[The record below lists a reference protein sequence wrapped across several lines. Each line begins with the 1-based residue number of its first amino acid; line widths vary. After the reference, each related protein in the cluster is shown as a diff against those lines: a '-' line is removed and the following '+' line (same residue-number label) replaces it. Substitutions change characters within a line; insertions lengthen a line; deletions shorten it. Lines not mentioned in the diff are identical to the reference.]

1 MVCAFIFH
9 VLGVNAD
16 HRGLYGPTSAYYAAV
31 EQQGRL
37 TLHLHTMLWIRGA
50 PSPQTMRE
58 RLLADDS
65 EFEKEMIRYLD
76 EMQTGQLLTG
86 SMEAVKE
93 RMPIKPQGKNE
104 EADIHHLHKP
114 EDRQSASHAPTE
126 PAEDPTQTM
135 PVPPPAPCKCG
146 VRNCACELKRR
157 TWWKSFRETVDNL
170 ILRVQIHKCIRK
182 RAARKAD
189 MNSTGKKDPLEGIK
203 GCKGDDNI
211 CDARFPRE
219 YIEQSFVDR
228 MTGAIHLMKREVMMN
243 SVTPVLTYLT
253 RSNTDTTSL
262 QSGTSMKA
270 IVMYVSDYITKCSLK
285 TYHIMSCIKSVFERN
300 APSFE
305 GSTDDNKSARKLM
318 VQMVNALAP
327 RMEIGSPLAASYV
340 LDLPDHYKSHE
351 YIVFWWKS
359 YVNRVLED
367 CPDSARSRTF
377 EERIVLRNEHG
388 ELVGTSIVDD
398 YIYRPTRYENYSLF
412 EWVQCSKKSKR
423 TPAQMKKFLGA
434 DDDAPDDEEDLLAAA
449 ESDQPSLPD
458 VLPVLPRIPRVVPL
472 MDRSQNSPMQVN
484 RRPIYEE
491 FLPEHPQYNSHHVWC
506 DQSKREY
513 IIPNFVGGSL
523 PRNDQGDREYYC
535 ATMLTLFMP
544 WRKGTD
550 LKRPGYN
557 WDNSFKM
564 RNFSE
569 REKQLMANF
578 NLKYECAD
586 ARDDFRNEL
595 KKKKKA
601 VAINADTAGDEDD
614 DNDETAWY
622 GEDLE
627 LDVPD
632 DGETGPKW
640 NRRQET
646 VDMARTYASVS
657 RWVNY
662 VPGEGR
668 DAARATFKPTKTMR
682 GSQWAAYVDNLKQS
696 LFRERTK
703 NMPRTS
709 TAASADRSTDTVRT
723 PETGVKI
730 LPPSYFSSEYAADKP
745 DLESLQ
751 EDIINQFKLNQD
763 QQRAF
768 TLISNH
774 A

>member
-114 EDRQSASHAPTE
+114 EDRQSASHTPTE

-423 TPAQMKKFLGA
+423 TPAQMK
-434 DDDAPDDEEDLLAAA
+434 
-449 ESDQPSLPD
+449 
-458 VLPVLPRIPRVVPL
+458 
-472 MDRSQNSPMQVN
+472 N
-484 RRPIYEE
+484 
-491 FLPEHPQYNSHHVWC
+491 
-506 DQSKREY
+506 KREY

-709 TAASADRSTDTVRT
+709 TAASTDRSTDTVRT

-751 EDIINQFKLNQD
+751 EDIINQFQLNQD

>member
-1 MVCAFIFH
+1 MNPTVMGVLSKRMEGGEVVVAETDEERTCFDLMRHVDYVGGHVQGSVTAKKYMRNEIWSMINFMGAPSWFITLSPADSNHPIALYFADHDLVFKPRIRSWSERSSLVARNPVAAARFFNVMVCAFIFH

-135 PVPPPAPCKCG
+135 PVPPPAPCTCG
-146 VRNCACELKRR
+146 VRTCACELKRR

-189 MNSTGKKDPLEGIK
+189 TNSTGKKDPLEGIK

-285 TYHIMSCIKSVFERN
+285 TYHIMSCIKSVFERS

-318 VQMVNALAP
+318 VQMVW
-327 RMEIGSPLAASYV
+327 RRE
-340 LDLPDHYKSHE
+340 
-351 YIVFWWKS
+351 WKS
-359 YVNRVLED
+359 AAHWPPRTYLIFLTIIRATNTSSSGGRV
-367 CPDSARSRTF
+367 
-377 EERIVLRNEHG
+377 
-388 ELVGTSIVDD
+388 TSI
-398 YIYRPTRYENYSLF
+398 
-412 EWVQCSKKSKR
+412 
-423 TPAQMKKFLGA
+423 
-434 DDDAPDDEEDLLAAA
+434 
-449 ESDQPSLPD
+449 
-458 VLPVLPRIPRVVPL
+458 
-472 MDRSQNSPMQVN
+472 
-484 RRPIYEE
+484 
-491 FLPEHPQYNSHHVWC
+491 
-506 DQSKREY
+506 EY
-513 IIPNFVGGSL
+513 
-523 PRNDQGDREYYC
+523 
-535 ATMLTLFMP
+535 
-544 WRKGTD
+544 
-550 LKRPGYN
+550 
-557 WDNSFKM
+557 
-564 RNFSE
+564 
-569 REKQLMANF
+569 
-578 NLKYECAD
+578 
-586 ARDDFRNEL
+586 
-595 KKKKKA
+595 
-601 VAINADTAGDEDD
+601 
-614 DNDETAWY
+614 
-622 GEDLE
+622 
-627 LDVPD
+627 
-632 DGETGPKW
+632 
-640 NRRQET
+640 
-646 VDMARTYASVS
+646 
-657 RWVNY
+657 
-662 VPGEGR
+662 
-668 DAARATFKPTKTMR
+668 
-682 GSQWAAYVDNLKQS
+682 
-696 LFRERTK
+696 
-703 NMPRTS
+703 
-709 TAASADRSTDTVRT
+709 
-723 PETGVKI
+723 
-730 LPPSYFSSEYAADKP
+730 
-745 DLESLQ
+745 
-751 EDIINQFKLNQD
+751 
-763 QQRAF
+763 
-768 TLISNH
+768 
-774 A
+774 